1 MLEEKISSD
10 LAKESLMVLSFW
22 NEDMIAKVDDEF
34 LQRLGEIAADSNKE
48 FYFDKNKSLD
58 EQNISNDCRDF
69 ITMVYYWY
77 IANSQEQGDIF
88 NSWINNSKRSN

>member
-1 MLEEKISSD
+1 MLEEKINSD
-10 LAKESLMVLSFW
+10 LAKEALIVLSFW
-22 NEDMIAKVDDEF
+22 NEDMIAKVDDQF
-34 LQRLGEIAADSNKE
+34 LQRLSDIAADSQND

-69 ITMVYYWY
+69 ITMVYYCY
-77 IANSQEQGDIF
+77 IANNKEQSEVF